1 MVDTLLSN
9 INEKTNSSITQKLFW
24 IVFNLL
30 NSGVF
35 LELFFKLINHHKN
48 IMLFVFNQSEFAY
61 EALRIFVA
69 IIRRANYSQLITLE
83 KDSHIIEL
91 FIFAINMIRE
101 AKILKL
107 ALEGI
112 YDIFLA
118 ESLENGNR
126 RNFVLKFEALNGDNI
141 LLELQHFNDVDVY
154 NLVFMIF
161 DEFIQ
166 KNQN

>member
-1 MVDTLLSN
+1 MIDSLLSN

-30 NSGVF
+30 NSSVF
-35 LELFFKLINHHKN
+35 LELFFKMTDHHKN
-48 IMLFVFNQSEFAY
+48 IMLFVFNQSAFAY
-61 EALRIFVA
+61 EGLRIFAV
-69 IIRRANYSQLITLE
+69 IIRRANYSQLIALE
-83 KDSHIIEL
+83 NDSHIIEL
-91 FIFAINMIRE
+91 FTFAINMIRE
-101 AKILKL
+101 TNILKL

-112 YDIFLA
+112 YDMFLV

-141 LLELQHFNDVDVY
+141 LLELQHFNDVVVY
-154 NLVFMIF
+154 DLVFMIF

-166 KNQN
+166 KC

>member
-1 MVDTLLSN
+1 
-9 INEKTNSSITQKLFW
+9 
-24 IVFNLL
+24 
-30 NSGVF
+30 
-35 LELFFKLINHHKN
+35 
-48 IMLFVFNQSEFAY
+48 MLFVFNQSAFAY

-69 IIRRANYSQLITLE
+69 IIRRATYSQLITLE
-83 KDSHIIEL
+83 NDSKIIEL
-91 FIFAINMIRE
+91 FTFAINMIRE

-112 YDIFLA
+112 YDIFLS

-161 DEFIQ
+161 EEFIQ
-166 KNQN
+166 KDQN